1 MTLSCNRIPLTK
13 LLLLFFL
20 PENHYVMNFY
30 ELISKRQS
38 ERQYDSRPVE
48 PEKIMQCIEAS
59 RIAPSACNAQPW
71 KFIVVD
77 EPELRKQVAD
87 ATAGMG
93 MNKFVVEAPV
103 IVAIVLEKAN
113 ASSKIGSVLKGKEYT
128 LMDIGIATTHF
139 CLQAT
144 ELGLGTCIIG
154 WFNEKKVRKLLQIP
168 NKKRIP
174 LLLTVGYST
183 AELRNKQRK
192 ELNGVYSLNKY

>member
-1 MTLSCNRIPLTK
+1 
-13 LLLLFFL
+13 
-20 PENHYVMNFY
+20 MNFY

-38 ERQYDSRPVE
+38 ERQYDARPVE
-48 PEKIMQCIEAS
+48 PEKIMQCIEAA
-59 RIAPSACNAQPW
+59 RMAPSACNAQPW

-77 EPELRKQVAD
+77 EPELKNQIAD

-93 MNKFVVEAPV
+93 MNKFVIEAPV
-103 IVAIVLEKAN
+103 IVAIVLEKPN
-113 ASSKIGSVLKGKEYT
+113 AMSKIGSVLKGKEYT

-154 WFNEKKVRKLLQIP
+154 WFNEKKIRKLLQIP
-168 NKKRIP
+168 SKKRIP
-174 LLLTVGYST
+174 LLLSVGYAT

-192 ELNGVYSLNKY
+192 ELNEVYSLNKY

>member
-1 MTLSCNRIPLTK
+1 
-13 LLLLFFL
+13 
-20 PENHYVMNFY
+20 MNFY

-71 KFIVVD
+71 KFIIVD

-87 ATAGMG
+87 ATASMG
-93 MNKFVVEAPV
+93 MNKFAVEAPV
-103 IVAIVLEKAN
+103 IVAIVLEKPN
-113 ASSKIGSVLKGKEYT
+113 AMSKIGSVLKGKEYT

-168 NKKRIP
+168 SKKRIP
-174 LLLTVGYST
+174 LLLSVGYAT

-192 ELNGVYSLNKY
+192 ELNEVYSLNKY